1 MKKCCQKKARV
12 CVSFFLI
19 VSFVLC
25 GIAGAYCPMA
35 SSAAASHSSQPAS
48 PLTPP
53 DHHRECPEQFSS
65 ATEKLNELTA
75 VALPITHFRILDLFT
90 HASSQK
96 FEFTRTTPSS
106 SYPLLFLRFSV
117 LLN

>member
-1 MKKCCQKKARV
+1 MKKRLQNKARV
-12 CVSFFLI
+12 FVPVLVI

-25 GIAGAYCPMA
+25 GVAGAYCPMA

-48 PLTPP
+48 PLTPS
-53 DHHRECPEQFSS
+53 DHRSECPEQLST
-65 ATEKLNELTA
+65 ANEQLKELTP
-75 VALPITHFRILDLFT
+75 VALPVTHFHFLDLFT
-90 HASSQK
+90 NASSQK
-96 FEFTRTTPSS
+96 FLFARTTLSS

>member
-1 MKKCCQKKARV
+1 MKTRCQKKARV
-12 CVSFFLI
+12 FVPVLLI

-25 GIAGAYCPMA
+25 GIAGAYCPMS

-48 PLTPP
+48 PHSPS
-53 DHHRECPEQFSS
+53 DHSRECPEQLSS
-65 ATEKLNELTA
+65 SSEKLNELTA
-75 VALPITHFRILDLFT
+75 VALPITHFHALDLFT

-96 FEFTRTTPSS
+96 FLFARTTPSS